1 MASQLT
7 FVNAI
12 FASIIGALI
21 ALVAYD
27 ALAGKRWQK
36 SVLARLFGGLEKY
49 GTYSPIELK
58 RINEPSD
65 SLYEFPNQRNNAR
78 RPARTNNRTLP
89 AVYPTSG
96 SPSALP
102 TAPMSTTRTPG
113 GPYAAAH
120 DEGLWSESQ
129 ALAFGYGD
137 GDQTLL
143 DDLLP
148 SETARPVKTF
158 ADVYGA
164 RLSGRA
170 SRTPLDS

>member
-1 MASQLT
+1 MASLT
-7 FVNAI
+7 FLNAI

-21 ALVAYD
+21 ALFIYN
-27 ALAGKRWQK
+27 ALAGKK
-36 SVLARLFGGLEKY
+36 DLHSALSRLFGGLEKY
-49 GTYSPIELK
+49 GTYSPVELK
-58 RINEPSD
+58 RINDPSNA
-65 SLYEFPNQRNNAR
+65 LYEFPAQRNNAR

-102 TAPMSTTRTPG
+102 SAPMSATRTPG

-120 DEGLWSESQ
+120 ESGVWSESQ
-129 ALAFGYGD
+129 ALAFGYGN

-143 DDLLP
+143 EDLLP
-148 SETARPVKTF
+148 SETAKPVRSF
-158 ADVYGA
+158 DDFYGS
-164 RLSGRA
+164 RLSGCA